1 LDVYLNSTIITNL
14 NVLHEFTSGYDNTS
28 TLVSTD
34 QWELR
39 CQWPVAVDGMEIGVA
54 DTGVLDVYENFIWAG
69 LLNWDLLVDD
79 SYGSLESFKKNKDLA

>member
-14 NVLHEFTSGYDNTS
+14 DVLHEFTSGYDNTS
-28 TLVSTD
+28 TFVSTN

-39 CQWPVAVDGMEIGVA
+39 CQWPVAVDGVEIGVA
-54 DTGVLDVYENFIWAG
+54 DTRVLDVDENLIWAG

-79 SYGSLESFKKNKDLA
+79 SCGSLESFKKNEK